1 MIFGQLID
9 YYASVDKPPQFLW
22 GFKGWW
28 FGPKV
33 HLRQTLI
40 FKTKR
45 VTQNGNPVFP
55 IVLPP
60 MCKGTA
66 PEASAHYCSF
76 LAGGCVHHW
85 RLQCIF
91 GKSPTKRCICGEGF
105 RHQSNKHQGPGRIAY
120 KRLFCSTNGRNSLL
134 KKRTRL
140 CRWRTNCI
148 MLIHLVKQCLIESEI
163 VQHLAI
169 A

>member
-1 MIFGQLID
+1 MD
-9 YYASVDKPPQFLW
+9 ASVDKPHKLLW

-55 IVLPP
+55 IVLTPYPP
-60 MCKGTA
+60 YPKTLHLKLLRTVV
-66 PEASAHYCSF
+66 PF
-76 LAGGCVHHW
+76 LPGGCKQRW

-120 KRLFCSTNGRNSLL
+120 KRLLCSTSGRNSLL
-134 KKRTRL
+134 KKKTRL
-140 CRWRTNCI
+140 CRSRSNCI
-148 MLIHLVKQCLIESEI
+148 TLTFSQTMFEI